1 MKPIIQA
8 AMLVCAMI
16 VAASADAQ
24 ITKPVRF
31 LVPFAPGGATDA
43 FARVV
48 AQQMTDNGGQQVIVE
63 NRPGAGTTIAGDAVV
78 KSATDGTTLFFTDIS
93 THAISA
99 SLYAKLPYD
108 VLKDFAPVALVSN
121 SPLMLVAHPALH
133 IQNIGQLI
141 ERAKAEPGKLT
152 YGSAG
157 NGTITHLSG
166 ESIKMMAK
174 VDLLHM
180 PFKGGTSSV
189 SSVLAGDIALSFIT
203 IPAALPHIRSGK
215 MVGVGVTSAKRIA
228 QAPNVSAIA
237 EGVPGYETALRLG
250 VLARAGTPAE
260 IVLRLNAEIN
270 RALDGAKVK
279 EVFAANAAD
288 AVKVSPAEFTGLL
301 EQEVRSWAVVVKA
314 SGAGVEWVT
323 QATAD
328 QSKFTVGRRST
339 IWLRRVSR
347 CSAAC
352 YPPGFALRSS
362 AARANA
368 A

>member
-1 MKPIIQA
+1 MKRIIKIAVFACALIAAASVFAQSTKPI
-8 AMLVCAMI
+8 
-16 VAASADAQ
+16 
-24 ITKPVRF
+24 RF

-48 AQQMTDNGGQQVIVE
+48 AQQMTDNSGQQVIVE

-78 KSATDGTTLFFTDIS
+78 KAAPDGTTLFFTDIS

-99 SLYAKLPYD
+99 SLFAKLPYD
-108 VLKDFAPVALVSN
+108 VLKDFAPIALVSN
-121 SPLMLVAHPALH
+121 SPLMLVAHPSLN

-174 VDLLHM
+174 VDLLHV

-189 SSVLAGDIALSFIT
+189 SSVLAGDIALSIIT
-203 IPAALPHIRSGK
+203 IPAALPHVRSGK
-215 MVGVGVTSAKRIA
+215 MVGVGVTSAKRIP

-237 EGVPGYETALRLG
+237 EGVPGYETALRIG

-260 IVLRLNAEIN
+260 IVTRLNAEIN

-288 AVKVSPAEFTGLL
+288 AVKVSPAEFAAIL
-301 EQEVRSWAVVVKA
+301 EREVRNWAAVVKT
-314 SGAGVEWVT
+314 SGAKAE
-323 QATAD
+323 
-328 QSKFTVGRRST
+328 
-339 IWLRRVSR
+339 
-347 CSAAC
+347 
-352 YPPGFALRSS
+352 
-362 AARANA
+362 
-368 A
+368 